1 MGHIETAWQSK
12 GVLAWVLWPVSLL
25 YRLIMRCRR
34 RAYKIGWLETTPV
47 SLPVV
52 VVGNLSVGGTGKT
65 PLCAHL
71 VRQFEEQGWR
81 PGIVSR
87 GYGGERRKQ
96 PRIVDHSDTP
106 AQVGDEPLML
116 FEQTQVPVCVCVE
129 RAAAVQHLALQTSV
143 NIVFA
148 DDGLQ
153 HLAMP
158 RVSEIIVIDGQRGLG
173 NGWSLPAGPMRD
185 SKAQVHNADIVAIQA
200 DDKPLHH
207 SLDFISSR
215 AQRENSITDNRFR
228 LKLNDAIALKDGT
241 SRSLDSFTAEPV
253 TAFAGIGHPER
264 FFRALRSHGLNVTG
278 LSWPDHHAYTPADLE
293 PFGSGVVLVTSKDA
307 VKLRALGPMV
317 AKVFEVPTTLVVN
330 AALQQQISALEASL
344 RDQWFNRKN

>member
-116 FEQTQVPVCVCVE
+116 FEQTQVPV
-129 RAAAVQHLALQTSV
+129 
-143 NIVFA
+143 
-148 DDGLQ
+148 
-153 HLAMP
+153 
-158 RVSEIIVIDGQRGLG
+158 EIIVIDGQRGLG